1 MSDSPSD
8 SPDDTAMM
16 PDDANLAMMPD
27 DASLND
33 ANLNDA
39 NLNDA
44 NLNGANL
51 NGANLNGASPRD
63 PEMLRSGLTEALDVA
78 QWEWLRPHAKR
89 EVVIMVTAAMD
100 LVEVGMAIATD
111 NTASVQ
117 RWIDEQ
123 AIYKPTQQQ
132 LSAWNQ
138 VDDLKFEALI
148 VAPFVLVK
156 EPAIA

>member
-1 MSDSPSD
+1 MSDSPGSA
-8 SPDDTAMM
+8 AMM
-16 PDDANLAMMPD
+16 PDDVSPD
-27 DASLND
+27 DV
-33 ANLNDA
+33 
-39 NLNDA
+39 
-44 NLNGANL
+44 
-51 NGANLNGASPRD
+51 SPPD
-63 PEMLRSGLTEALDVA
+63 LETLRSGLMAALDVA
-78 QWEWLRPHAKR
+78 QWDWLRPHAQR
-89 EVVIMVTAAMD
+89 EGVIMVTAAMD

-138 VDDLKFEALI
+138 TSDLEFEALI
-148 VAPFVLVK
+148 VAPFVLLK